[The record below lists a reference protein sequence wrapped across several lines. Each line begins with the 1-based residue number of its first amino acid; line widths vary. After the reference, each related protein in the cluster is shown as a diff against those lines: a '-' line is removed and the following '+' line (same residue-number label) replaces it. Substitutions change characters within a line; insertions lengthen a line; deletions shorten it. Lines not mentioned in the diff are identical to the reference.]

1 MYKGKLYEFEG
12 EMLSAKVIA
21 GKVELAPSTLYKYLK
36 QGFSLYDAI
45 EEGKKQSQ
53 KVFKTKPKTNNR
65 IAKKYPYLDG
75 LYTVEEIASMENI
88 SEEPIYR
95 RLKKGM
101 TVKDEVESI
110 KKNISTKYPFRKGF
124 YSIYKISLVT
134 GVPKYFL
141 ESKLDTDRE
150 YTEEEIE
157 KLVSSYNRE
166 VLMVGSITLFRY
178 CLENQY
184 NYNAIFHYIKK
195 NGVTPEEAIA
205 HYLKSEPRNRGEV
218 IMMGDVTLAQYCLQ
232 NQYNYESIFYS
243 IKKRGCTPEEAINI
257 YLYEGQRN
265 FNSYLFSLG
274 NVLLSH
280 FFIKE
285 RLPHRYITDR
295 MRKGDNVEE
304 AIAASIFLSG
314 ENYANRDIRNVLYD
328 KYRELGYEE
337 LMKQDIQEEH
347 KEYITSKHNR
357 ILEVMKKYHL
367 YQAVSL
373 LSSDLS
379 KEDRALLLE
388 RLSLTEEDLWNC
400 EEELFEGFEERTPCM
415 NEANSVTYIWRGPGR
430 TY

>member
-101 TVKDEVESI
+101 TVKDAVESI
-110 KKNISTKYPFRKGF
+110 KKNISKKYPFRKGF

-141 ESKLDTDRE
+141 ESKLDPDRE

-195 NGVTPEEAIA
+195 ME
-205 HYLKSEPRNRGEV
+205 LR
-218 IMMGDVTLAQYCLQ
+218 Q
-232 NQYNYESIFYS
+232 
-243 IKKRGCTPEEAINI
+243 KK
-257 YLYEGQRN
+257 Q
-265 FNSYLFSLG
+265 
-274 NVLLSH
+274 
-280 FFIKE
+280 
-285 RLPHRYITDR
+285 
-295 MRKGDNVEE
+295 
-304 AIAASIFLSG
+304 
-314 ENYANRDIRNVLYD
+314 
-328 KYRELGYEE
+328 
-337 LMKQDIQEEH
+337 
-347 KEYITSKHNR
+347 
-357 ILEVMKKYHL
+357 
-367 YQAVSL
+367 
-373 LSSDLS
+373 
-379 KEDRALLLE
+379 
-388 RLSLTEEDLWNC
+388 
-400 EEELFEGFEERTPCM
+400 
-415 NEANSVTYIWRGPGR
+415 
-430 TY
+430 